1 MRHRQRAPQAGMPH
15 SPICSLC
22 RMHLETALH
31 LVVNCSFARCV
42 GTDCLLH
49 FGLHFAS
56 PAPKEHNSDDWCFR
70 SIGNTSKPAARKI
83 NCSDDLWSNVN
94 SRGSILSIGPSRIQP
109 PIRHHQCISWK
120 NGIMEHHR
128 RRWEPTNLPTDG
140 HCRCAQAR
148 TSKCEEQRSADAYHG
163 SFSYLMI
170 QTLQTIFRAYTPL
183 H

>member
-1 MRHRQRAPQAGMPH
+1 MSRRCDTANVLLKQGCPTALSAL
-15 SPICSLC
+15 SVAL
-22 RMHLETALH
+22 HLETALH

-94 SRGSILSIGPSRIQP
+94 GRGSVLSIGPSRI
-109 PIRHHQCISWK
+109 
-120 NGIMEHHR
+120 
-128 RRWEPTNLPTDG
+128 
-140 HCRCAQAR
+140 
-148 TSKCEEQRSADAYHG
+148 
-163 SFSYLMI
+163 
-170 QTLQTIFRAYTPL
+170 
-183 H
+183 